1 MHPAEVLKLQK
12 VICSL
17 AGKKKLQDLI
27 FLLFI
32 YLFYFSVVIEK
43 DNKMLEDDLVQVG
56 PFT

>member
-17 AGKKKLQDLI
+17 VGKKKLQDLI